1 MIFLLE
7 SGAGEMV
14 RIIGYILFACF
25 EIYTMDILFS
35 SISKKKL
42 EKKLHI
48 IIMLSAIVANVAGS
62 HFLAGTGAML
72 LAMGVVISLAVAL
85 AYRVK
90 PVFAI
95 IGSAVYVMIQAG
107 SEMVVTL
114 FTGLMIGDDTLAF
127 LQNDY
132 IFIGMGLLCKF
143 AVFIIVYFVSLKI
156 GKVDL
161 GVSKGLSVLLFVQPI
176 ATVFVTLVIFKCT
189 YEVESIPAVLYSAV
203 AALMIAANIVT
214 LFLIYRQKDYVESK
228 AKLEFA
234 NEQIKNQLA
243 HYEELYRYQSEI
255 RTFRHDIKN
264 KLLSVSGLLADG
276 QVETAVKA
284 IKGEVDFLDEAN
296 NGIINSGNPA
306 VDAVLQSKLATAE
319 KKSIKLDFS
328 VKISDKINVDLLE
341 LGVLLGNA
349 LDNAIEATENMENG
363 TDKTIFASIITM
375 GGRIVVSVENPV
387 EAEVDTKRIGS
398 TKSDKINHGYGLKS
412 MKTIAQKYDGD
423 VFVSCEGNIF
433 TTSINICNTF
443 EH

>member
-1 MIFLLE
+1 M
-7 SGAGEMV
+7 A

-25 EIYTMDILFS
+25 EIFTMDILFS

-42 EKKLHI
+42 DKKFHI
-48 IIMLSAIVANVAGS
+48 IIMLAAVALNTAGS
-62 HFLAGTGAML
+62 YFFAGTGAML
-72 LAMGVVISLAVAL
+72 PMMAVVIAL
-85 AYRVK
+85 AFAFCYRVK
-90 PVFAI
+90 LAFAI
-95 IGSAVYVMIQAG
+95 IGSVVYTMIQAAA
-107 SEMVVTL
+107 EMIIVL
-114 FTGLMIGDDTLAF
+114 LTGLFIGDDTMGF
-127 LQNDY
+127 LQNDH
-132 IFIGMGLLCKF
+132 IFIGMGLICKF
-143 AVFIIVYFVSLKI
+143 SAFTLIYFVSKRI

-161 GVSKGLSVLLFVQPI
+161 GVSKGISALLIVQPL

-189 YEVESIPAVLYSAV
+189 YEVESIPAVLFTSV
-203 AALMIAANIVT
+203 ALLMIAANIIT

-296 NGIINSGNPA
+296 NGVVNSGNPA
-306 VDAVLQSKLATAE
+306 VDAVLQSKLASAE
-319 KKSIKLDFS
+319 KKGIKLDFS

-341 LGVLLGNA
+341 LGVLIGNA
-349 LDNAIEATENMENG
+349 LDNAIEAAEGLENG

-375 GGRIVVSVENPV
+375 GGRIVISVENPV
-387 EAEVDTKRIGS
+387 EAEVDTNRIGS
-398 TKSDKINHGYGLKS
+398 TKADKINHGYGLKS